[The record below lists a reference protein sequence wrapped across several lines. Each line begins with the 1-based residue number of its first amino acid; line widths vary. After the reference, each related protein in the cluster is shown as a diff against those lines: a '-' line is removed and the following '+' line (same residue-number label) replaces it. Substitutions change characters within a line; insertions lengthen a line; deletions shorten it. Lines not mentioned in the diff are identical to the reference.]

1 MSYEKQERNYGNM
14 EMKDVIESIIR
25 DAKLAGT
32 ITYPLRTEGYHT
44 CSNLTMTD
52 RL

>member
-1 MSYEKQERNYGNM
+1 MSTERNYGNM
-14 EMKDVIESIIR
+14 DIKELVESIIA
-25 DAKLAGT
+25 DSKKAGT

-44 CSNLTMTD
+44 CSNLMFTD